1 MPRLISLSELPLLH
15 STMLQV
21 LLIVESSDVVFE
33 GLEGSFSRVV
43 GGHNEESLQHSLV
56 TVEERKLAKA
66 NKSEK
71 ISKANFVNR
80 FRPTKN

>member
-1 MPRLISLSELPLLH
+1 
-15 STMLQV
+15 MLQV

-43 GGHNEESLQHSLV
+43 GGQNEESLQHSLV

-80 FRPTKN
+80 FRPTNNNK